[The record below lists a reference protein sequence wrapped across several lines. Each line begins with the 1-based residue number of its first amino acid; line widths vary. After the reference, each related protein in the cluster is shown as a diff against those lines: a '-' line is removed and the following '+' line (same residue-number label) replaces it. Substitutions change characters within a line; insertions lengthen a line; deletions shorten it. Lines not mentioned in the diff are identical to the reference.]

1 MASELAG
8 RAWLLFFFFS
18 PSWEKDAGKRHGVP
32 SHLPAPPLPA
42 VGEANLG
49 EQPALLL
56 LPGHPERHS
65 STVEVLGRLHA
76 HFPPQLIFPA
86 APQAPLPMAACTSYC
101 ALPKR

>member
-8 RAWLLFFFFS
+8 RAWLLFFFS

-56 LPGHPERHS
+56 LPGRPERHS

-76 HFPPQLIFPA
+76 RSSFSLLPPR
-86 APQAPLPMAACTSYC
+86 LP
-101 ALPKR
+101 PP